1 MHWRNLRSFSWRSRN
16 CFFESLCLRVIKDGN
31 RRKDANTSKIR
42 EGSSV
47 ADKIGKILIVDDDE
61 DVLKAAR
68 FFLKKHVESIHMEK
82 DPGNVPGLLDNNSYD
97 AILLDMNFTRDV
109 TSGQEG
115 LHWLSR
121 IMAIDPEAVVIM
133 ITAFGDVNL
142 AVAAIKKGAT
152 DFVLKPWQNE
162 KLLATIFAA
171 VSLRKARREVAS
183 LRSRQEQLSADM
195 HQPFSEFIGSS
206 TAMQRVYD
214 TILKV
219 AVTEANVLILG
230 ENGTGKELVAR
241 SLHRHS
247 ARSRDVFISVD
258 MGAISESLFES
269 ELFGHVKGAFTD
281 AVSDRAGRFEIA
293 SGGTLFLD
301 EIANL
306 PLQMQSKIL
315 SAIEAKQVA
324 RLGSS
329 KSVPVDIRLICA
341 TNMNVLEMAA
351 RGEFRQDLLYRINTV
366 EIHLPPLRERGD
378 DLRLLAE
385 HFLKNYCRKYHKPLM
400 GMSPATM
407 NKLATYHWPG
417 NVRELQHCM
426 ERAVILSESR
436 MLQPE
441 DFLFAAAPA
450 EGEGIVFDSYN
461 LERVEK
467 TIVRRAIDKHK
478 GNISH
483 AADELGLTRASLY
496 RRLEKYG
503 L

>member
-1 MHWRNLRSFSWRSRN
+1 
-16 CFFESLCLRVIKDGN
+16 V
-31 RRKDANTSKIR
+31 T
-42 EGSSV
+42 
-47 ADKIGKILIVDDDE
+47 DKIGKILIVDDDE

-68 FFLKKHVESIHMEK
+68 FFLKKHVESIHTEK
-82 DPGNVPGLLDNNSYD
+82 DPENIPSLLDNNSYD
-97 AILLDMNFTRDV
+97 VILLDMNFTRDV
-109 TSGQEG
+109 TGGQEG
-115 LHWLSR
+115 LHWLSKT
-121 IMAIDPEAVVIM
+121 MTIDPAAVVIM
-133 ITAFGDVNL
+133 ITAFGDVHL
-142 AVAAIKKGAT
+142 AVAAIKQGAT

-162 KLLATIFAA
+162 KLLATIFSAGI
-171 VSLRKARREVAS
+171 LHKARLEVAN

-195 HQPFSEFIGSS
+195 NQPFSEFIGSS
-206 TAMQRVYD
+206 PAMHKVYD
-214 TILKV
+214 NILKV
-219 AVTEANVLILG
+219 ADTDANVLILG

-241 SLHRHS
+241 SLHGNS
-247 ARSRDVFISVD
+247 ARAKEVFISVD
-258 MGAISESLFES
+258 MGAISESLFEG

-281 AVSDRAGRFEIA
+281 AGSDRAGRFEIA

-315 SAIEAKQVA
+315 RAIETKQIT

-329 KSVPVDIRLICA
+329 KAVPVDIRLICA
-341 TNMNVLEMAA
+341 TNMNILEMAGK
-351 RGEFRQDLLYRINTV
+351 GEFRQDLLYRINTV

-385 HFLKNYCRKYHKPLM
+385 HFLQSYCRKYHKPLK
-400 GMSPATM
+400 GISPATM
-407 NKLATYHWPG
+407 NKLAKYHWPG

-426 ERAVILSESR
+426 ERAVILGESQV
-436 MLQPE
+436 LQPE
-441 DFLFAAAPA
+441 DFLFAAALA
-450 EGEGIVFDSYN
+450 EGDGIIFDSYN
-461 LERVEK
+461 LDLVEK
-467 TIVRRAIDKHK
+467 TVIRRAIDKHK

>member
-1 MHWRNLRSFSWRSRN
+1 MTDR
-16 CFFESLCLRVIKDGN
+16 
-31 RRKDANTSKIR
+31 
-42 EGSSV
+42 
-47 ADKIGKILIVDDDE
+47 IGKILIVDDDE

-68 FFLKKHVESIHMEK
+68 FFLKKHIELIHTEK
-82 DPGNVPGLLDNNSYD
+82 DPENIPALLDNNSYD
-97 AILLDMNFTRDV
+97 VILLDMNYTRDV

-121 IMAIDPEAVVIM
+121 ITAIDPEAIVVM

-142 AVAAIKKGAT
+142 AVAAIKQGAT

-171 VSLRKARREVAS
+171 GSLRKARLEVAN

-195 HQPFSEFIGSS
+195 NQPFSEFIGSS
-206 TAMQRVYD
+206 LAMQKVYD

-219 AVTEANVLILG
+219 AETDANVLILG

-247 ARSRDVFISVD
+247 MRAKQVFISVD

-269 ELFGHVKGAFTD
+269 ELFGHAKGAFTD
-281 AVSDRAGRFEIA
+281 AVADRAGRFEIA

-301 EIANL
+301 EIGNL
-306 PLQMQSKIL
+306 PLQMQYKIL
-315 SAIEAKQVA
+315 RAIETKQIT

-329 KSVPVDIRLICA
+329 KAVPVDIRLICA
-341 TNMNVLEMAA
+341 TNMDVLDMT
-351 RGEFRQDLLYRINTV
+351 GKGGFRQDLLYRINTV
-366 EIHLPPLRERGD
+366 EIHLPPLRERGE

-385 HFLKNYCRKYHKPLM
+385 HFLRNYCKKYHKEPKGL
-400 GMSPATM
+400 SPAAM
-407 NKLATYHWPG
+407 NKLAKYHWPG
-417 NVRELQHCM
+417 NVRELQHCI

-436 MLQPE
+436 TLQPE
-441 DFLFAAAPA
+441 DFLFAAALA

-461 LERVEK
+461 LGLVEK
-467 TIVRRAIDKHK
+467 IVIRRAIDKHK

-496 RRLEKYG
+496 RRMEKYG
-503 L
+503 I